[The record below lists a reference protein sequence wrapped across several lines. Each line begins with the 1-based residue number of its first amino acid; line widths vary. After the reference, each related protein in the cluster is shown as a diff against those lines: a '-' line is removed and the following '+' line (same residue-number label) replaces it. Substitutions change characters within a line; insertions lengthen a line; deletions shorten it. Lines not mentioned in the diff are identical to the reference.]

1 MPKAFRYGLLVIG
14 LIVLVLIV
22 RHMGAGTILQ
32 LARKSG
38 WALLW
43 MAVLYALHLGV
54 RAWVIWRNL
63 PPGHLSLVDVLRIRF
78 AAESVEMLTFTG
90 PFLAEPAKGW
100 MFIRRGVS
108 AADAVGV
115 IAFEY
120 LTYTLV
126 AADLALVGVSVLLY
140 RHALPPAVRVPLMV
154 LVGVLAAFTFGVFY
168 AAVTRIGLIVPAVRK
183 FAGLLGPQRA
193 DALVAKIAPM
203 EQRLVALLH
212 DRPLRLVE
220 TLAAQFG
227 GHGLLAVEIAVLFDA
242 LGLTFR
248 AADPWILEGGVKF
261 INFVFVFVPGQ
272 VGAAEGVNAML
283 TSALGLPAAVGVTLS
298 LLRRVRAIGVAA
310 FGLIV
315 TPSDRDP
322 IDTGHRAA

>member
-1 MPKAFRYGLLVIG
+1 MPKGFRYGLLLLGI
-14 LIVLVLIV
+14 IVLILIV
-22 RHMGAGTILQ
+22 RHMGAGTILE

-43 MAVLYALHLGV
+43 MALLYALHLGV

-63 PPGHLSLVDVLRIRF
+63 PPGHLKLIDVIRIRL

-140 RHALPPAVRVPLMV
+140 RHALPPSVRVPMMV
-154 LVGVLAAFTFGVFY
+154 LVGVLAAFTFGVFF
-168 AAVTRIGLIVPAVRK
+168 AAVTRVGLIVPAVRK
-183 FAGLLGPQRA
+183 VAGVIGRQRA
-193 DALVAKIAPM
+193 DALLTTIAPM
-203 EQRLVALLH
+203 EQTLIGLLH
-212 DRPLRLVE
+212 DRPLRFVE
-220 TLAAQFG
+220 TLAAQFA
-227 GHGLLAVEIAVLFDA
+227 GHAMLAVEIAVLFDA

-283 TSALGLPAAVGVTLS
+283 TTALGLPAAVGVTLS

-310 FGLIV
+310 FGLLV
-315 TPSDRDP
+315 TPPDPRD
-322 IDTGHRAA
+322 TAV

>member
-1 MPKAFRYGLLVIG
+1 MPKPFRYALLVIG
-14 LIVLVLIV
+14 IAVLVLIV
-22 RHMGAGTILQ
+22 RHMGAGTILE
-32 LARKSG
+32 LARRSR

-43 MAVLYALHLGV
+43 MAVLYALHLGI

-63 PPGHLSLVDVLRIRF
+63 PPGHLSLLDVIRIRL

-120 LTYTLV
+120 LTYTLL

-140 RHALPPAVRVPLMV
+140 RHALPVAVRIPMTV

-168 AAVTRIGLIVPAVRK
+168 AAIARVGLIVPAVRK
-183 FAGLLGPQRA
+183 VARAIGRERA

-203 EQRLVALLH
+203 EQSLVALLH
-212 DRPLRLVE
+212 DRPLRFAE
-220 TLAAQFG
+220 TLAAQFA

-242 LGLTFR
+242 LGLAFR

-298 LLRRVRAIGVAA
+298 LLRRVRAIAVAA
-310 FGLIV
+310 FGLLV
-315 TPSDRDP
+315 TPADPRD
-322 IDTGHRAA
+322 AAV